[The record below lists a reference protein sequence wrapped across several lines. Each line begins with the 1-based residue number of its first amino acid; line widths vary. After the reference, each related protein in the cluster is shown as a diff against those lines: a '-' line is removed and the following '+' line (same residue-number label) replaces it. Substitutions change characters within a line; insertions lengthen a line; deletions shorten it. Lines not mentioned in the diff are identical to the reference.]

1 MTSTGVDRVDP
12 PLATD
17 EATMLRAFLDY
28 HRDTLRRKTAGLSTE
43 QLNATH
49 PPSTMT
55 LGGMLKHLALVED
68 HWFSVVLLGND
79 DAEPWHSVDWDA
91 DRDWEWHT
99 AADDDPEWLR
109 SLFDESVAAA
119 DRCIDAAL
127 ADGGLDRLVGPREP
141 PRAGG
146 ALQPPLD
153 PAPHDRGVRPAQR
166 PRRPDPRVHRRGDRG
181 VITRTIRPATDDD
194 WPRIWPFFEATVRA
208 GETYA
213 YPLDLTL
220 ETGRDL
226 WMADPPG
233 ATVVL
238 EDGGELL
245 GSARMGPNRPGRGD
259 HIGTASFMVAPEARG
274 RGVGR
279 ALGEYVVQWHRDQ
292 GYRGIQFN
300 AVVETNTAAVRLVA
314 LARLRDRRHGPGG
327 VPLPDPRLRG
337 PARDVP
343 VPLSDLSLPAVD
355 NPLTRQFLLPPRN
368 RQ

>member
-1 MTSTGVDRVDP
+1 M
-12 PLATD
+12 
-17 EATMLRAFLDY
+17 
-28 HRDTLRRKTAGLSTE
+28 
-43 QLNATH
+43 
-49 PPSTMT
+49 
-55 LGGMLKHLALVED
+55 
-68 HWFSVVLLGND
+68 
-79 DAEPWHSVDWDA
+79 
-91 DRDWEWHT
+91 
-99 AADDDPEWLR
+99 
-109 SLFDESVAAA
+109 
-119 DRCIDAAL
+119 
-127 ADGGLDRLVGPREP
+127 
-141 PRAGG
+141 
-146 ALQPPLD
+146 
-153 PAPHDRGVRPAQR
+153 
-166 PRRPDPRVHRRGDRG
+166 
-181 VITRTIRPATDDD
+181 ITRTIRAATDHD

-300 AVVETNTAAVRLVA
+300 AVVETNTAAVRLWRS
-314 LARLRDRRHGPGG
+314 LGFEIIGT
-327 VPLPDPRLRG
+327 VPEAFRSPTRG
-337 PARDVP
+337 YVGLH
-343 VPLSDLSLPAVD
+343 VMYLSL
-355 NPLTRQFLLPPRN
+355 
-368 RQ
+368 